1 MVGRH
6 RSDSSRLLDYLD
18 RVIFAL
24 AVSQASQLSHHD
36 RLVATPQLHE
46 RQLCRTSLQRVWA
59 AKRSNP
65 QAEPTSDQWRRR
77 GAWTTADITLMFAQ
91 EGERQMGALVE
102 AGACFGAGK
111 RLYLVTPHA
120 WSFQHHP
127 RVRNFK
133 TIEQAV
139 AAIAAAA

>member
-1 MVGRH
+1 MWE
-6 RSDSSRLLDYLD
+6 RSASAFLSTQAGPTQTSIIL
-18 RVIFAL
+18 VPSL
-24 AVSQASQLSHHD
+24 AA
-36 RLVATPQLHE
+36 
-46 RQLCRTSLQRVWA
+46 
-59 AKRSNP
+59 
-65 QAEPTSDQWRRR
+65 
-77 GAWTTADITLMFAQ
+77 ADITLMFAQ

-102 AGACFGAGK
+102 AGACLGAGK

-133 TIEQAV
+133 TDTQAV